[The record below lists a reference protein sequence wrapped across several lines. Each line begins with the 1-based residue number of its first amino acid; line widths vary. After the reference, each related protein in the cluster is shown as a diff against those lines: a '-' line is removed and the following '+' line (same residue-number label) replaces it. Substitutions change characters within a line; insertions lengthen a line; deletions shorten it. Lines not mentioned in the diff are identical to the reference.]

1 MARVNPKQVQC
12 TITMK
17 KTPLRA
23 KSKLS
28 ISKIQRQI
36 WEEVKRIVR
45 RDYPHVC
52 YTCGKSCEGS
62 NLHTGHMW
70 AKASLGAYL
79 KYDLRLLRPQCYFCN
94 INCGGQGAIF
104 YKKMLDEKGKKYME
118 QLERDKQVTVKAIDH
133 YITILEEYKSL

>member
-1 MARVNPKQVQC
+1 
-12 TITMK
+12 MK

-52 YTCGKSCEGS
+52 YTCGKPCEGS

-79 KYDLRLLRPQCYFCN
+79 KYDLRVLRPQCYFCN
-94 INCGGQGAIF
+94 INCGGRGADFVHKMREIEGDEYVNQIYLDKRKTVSAYDYYIALLEQ
-104 YKKMLDEKGKKYME
+104 YKNL
-118 QLERDKQVTVKAIDH
+118 
-133 YITILEEYKSL
+133 